1 MFNSKIEHVNLRVS
15 QSEVSSTQQRRHEWQ
30 NMGRMTHENERG
42 EQAACSQHEKIV
54 HRWSK
59 QMQKID
65 LQIAYHTLFFFLGGG
80 ERSSDKLRQ
89 MCLFCFLSD

>member
-1 MFNSKIEHVNLRVS
+1 MIVLLFLLLVEFLSWIGMFNSKIEHVNLRVS

-30 NMGRMTHENERG
+30 NMGRMTHEKERG

-59 QMQKID
+59 QMQN
-65 LQIAYHTLFFFLGGG
+65 
-80 ERSSDKLRQ
+80 
-89 MCLFCFLSD
+89 